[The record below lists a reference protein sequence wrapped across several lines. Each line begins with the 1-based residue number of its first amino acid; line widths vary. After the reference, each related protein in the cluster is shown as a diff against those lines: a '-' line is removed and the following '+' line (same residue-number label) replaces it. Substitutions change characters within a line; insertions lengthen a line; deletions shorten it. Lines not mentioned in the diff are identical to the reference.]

1 MSEQKE
7 NLVKILWSFLS
18 IVLSILLFFS
28 AIFIIYAN
36 EMIIDKSSK
45 MTNAQEKEYYNS
57 VFLGEY
63 LKKASDYK
71 VSISVWA
78 NNHSWDFS
86 KWWIRLFWILWFW
99 LALSLFLFPTFSSEP
114 KDKLS
119 AKAFVASVVFVP
131 TFIILIKIYLFYK
144 AWWFAVD
151 FSWFTDRSWWWLS
164 ASDKFFILLFIL
176 LIFVALWL
184 LYNHQQKE
192 QEQKK

>member
-45 MTNAQEKEYYNS
+45 MTNAQEREYYNS

-86 KWWIRLFWILWFW
+86 KWWIRL
-99 LALSLFLFPTFSSEP
+99 FSSEP